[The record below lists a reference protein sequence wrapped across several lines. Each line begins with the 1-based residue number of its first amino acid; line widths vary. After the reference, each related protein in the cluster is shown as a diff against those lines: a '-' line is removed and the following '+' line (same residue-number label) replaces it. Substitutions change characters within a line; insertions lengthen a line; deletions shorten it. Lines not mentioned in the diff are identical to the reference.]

1 MTTVAEAR
9 TKVLDAVAA
18 ANDAPSAPLG
28 TARKDLQE
36 VLQAERQADRQMIAE
51 VIAAED
57 KAAATVHEAADK
69 LMRERGEERPESLRK
84 SGRTFAGFAV
94 ALLVVAVVW
103 AAANRPPGGLPRWEL
118 PAAVAVV
125 LAALVLL
132 RWLFGGTQPLFALVT
147 GGDNRVSTSKVMVAA
162 WTLSIAFALLYFTF
176 KGTINREFVIDPLYL
191 LLLGGPFAAWVLAG
205 AATQTKLA
213 DGSLQKVDAAETQ
226 PLRDTLST
234 DNGEPSLTD
243 TQYFTF
249 NVVALVYFYLALL
262 TRPDAAGL
270 PGLPE
275 GLVFLTSA
283 GALTYLGQK
292 AVQANK
298 PAITAVLPMPGS
310 KTIVEGDRAVIQ
322 GYNFVPPGAGGDID
336 TLAGVRVRFTLG
348 QGGERIAPVIPRLL
362 TEPESKRPPL
372 TPPEVRRRCTNPR
385 PTRLTVR
392 VPLGATGRTDVQVLT
407 LAGHSSDTFA
417 VNIEPRP

>member
-9 TKVLDAVAA
+9 ASVLREVVATNKA
-18 ANDAPSAPLG
+18 SSDRLG
-28 TARKDLQE
+28 TAGKDLPE
-36 VLQAERQADRQMIAE
+36 ALQAERKADTATITAVIEAE
-51 VIAAED
+51 NAGAA
-57 KAAATVHEAADK
+57 KVHEAATQ
-69 LMRERGEERPESLRK
+69 LMRLRREELPQTLRESGLR
-84 SGRTFAGFAV
+84 V
-94 ALLVVAVVW
+94 AILGGLLLVVAVVW
-103 AAANRPPGGLPRWEL
+103 AALNRPPGGLLRWEL
-118 PAAVAVV
+118 PAALAVV
-125 LAALVLL
+125 LLAVLVLS
-132 RWLFGGTQPLFALVT
+132 WLFGGPHSLIVLVT

-176 KGTINREFVIDPLYL
+176 KGSMDADFLVDPLYL

-243 TQYFTF
+243 TQYFAF
-249 NVVALVYFYLALL
+249 NVVALVYFYVALL
-262 TRPDAAGL
+262 TRPSATGL

-298 PAITAVLPMPGS
+298 PAITAVLPMPGGE
-310 KTIVEGDRAVIQ
+310 KIVEGDRVVIQ

-362 TEPESKRPPL
+362 TPPDSRL
-372 TPPEVRRRCTNPR
+372 PAPEVRRRCTNPR
-385 PTRLTVR
+385 SDRLTVR
-392 VPLGATGRTDVQVLT
+392 VPLGATGRTDVEVLT
-407 LAGHSSDTFA
+407 LAGRSSDTFA
-417 VNIEPRP
+417 INIEARR

>member
-1 MTTVAEAR
+1 MDTVTQAR
-9 TKVLDAVAA
+9 RTVLDAVTA
-18 ANDAPSAPLG
+18 ANDASSDQLG
-28 TARKDLQE
+28 KAGKDLPE
-36 VLQAERQADRQMIAE
+36 VLQAERAASRQTIAA

-57 KAAATVHEAADK
+57 AGGAHVQDVAAE
-69 LMRERGEERPESLRK
+69 LMRLRREERPKRLKEA
-84 SGRTFAGFAV
+84 GRTFAAV
-94 ALLVVAVVW
+94 GALLLVVAVVW
-103 AAANRPPGGLPRWEL
+103 SALNRPPGGLIRWEL
-118 PAAVAVV
+118 PAA
-125 LAALVLL
+125 LAIVLL
-132 RWLFGGTQPLFALVT
+132 ALLLMSSLFGGAQALIVLVI
-147 GGDNRVSTSKVMVAA
+147 GADNRVSTSKVMVAA
-162 WTLSIAFALLYFTF
+162 WTLSLAFALLYFTF
-176 KGTINREFVIDPLYL
+176 KGAIDADFAVDPLYL

-243 TQYFTF
+243 TQYFAF

-298 PAITAVLPMPGS
+298 PAITAVLPMPGGE
-310 KTIVEGDRAVIQ
+310 KIVEGDRVVIQ

-362 TEPESKRPPL
+362 TPPDPGL
-372 TPPEVRRRCTNPR
+372 PAPEVRRRCTTPR
-385 PTRLTVR
+385 SDRLIVR
-392 VPLGATGRTDVQVLT
+392 VPLGATGRTEAQVLT
-407 LAGHSSDTFA
+407 LAGRSSDTFA
-417 VNIEPRP
+417 VNIEARP